1 MLPTTLISCANVGA
15 ISVLA
20 SCVISIP
27 SSVSA
32 STLSASTNG
41 LSTLPSINPSTSACV
56 SVKAVNTPVAGS
68 YCKSPAAPT
77 ELRTR
82 DLLKYAFSNPL
93 PLSLPGSGSK
103 FSVSASS
110 GTSSVSILSNRLSK
124 ISKLAFT
131 FAPPTVELSA
141 IWLLS
146 RSVKLIH
153 AAATPGSAP

>member
-1 MLPTTLISCANVGA
+1 MFPVTLISCANVGV

-68 YCKSPAAPT
+68 YCRSPAAPT

-82 DLLKYAFSNPL
+82 DRLKYAFSNPL
-93 PLSLPGSGSK
+93 PVSLPGSGSK
-103 FSVSASS
+103 SKVATSS
-110 GTSSVSILSNRLSK
+110 GTSSVLMLSSLLSK
-124 ISKLAFT
+124 ISKLTFT
-131 FAPPTVELSA
+131 FAPPTLEVSA
-141 IWLLS
+141 I
-146 RSVKLIH
+146 
-153 AAATPGSAP
+153 

>member
-1 MLPTTLISCANVGA
+1 MSCANVGVT
-15 ISVLA
+15 STLA

-27 SSVSA
+27 SNVSA

-56 SVKAVNTPVAGS
+56 SVKAVNVPVAGS
-68 YCKSPAAPT
+68 YCKSPAAPI

-124 ISKLAFT
+124 IFRLPFT
-131 FAPPTVELSA
+131 VPPPTVDE
-141 IWLLS
+141 
-146 RSVKLIH
+146 SV
-153 AAATPGSAP
+153 S